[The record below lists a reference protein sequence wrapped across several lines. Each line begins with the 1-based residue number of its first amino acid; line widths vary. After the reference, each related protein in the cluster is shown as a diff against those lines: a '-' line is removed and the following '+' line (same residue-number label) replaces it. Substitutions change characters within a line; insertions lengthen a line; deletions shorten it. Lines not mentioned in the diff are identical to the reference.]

1 MPGIIERIKTIL
13 RANINDMISKAEDPE
28 KILNQLIMDM
38 QDSYSQAREQVK
50 VAIAD
55 EKMLE
60 MKYQEV
66 SQKVDHYKSAA
77 EAALKRGDE
86 ELARAALARKLEAE
100 QLANEYKLQLDK
112 QHQAV
117 EILKMGLEALDKK
130 IDEAK
135 RKKDLLIARAQRA
148 EAAETINKT
157 LEQVTVDT
165 GPFEAFERMS
175 DKVESVEASAE
186 ASQEMAALEMKKA
199 SLEEELERAGD
210 IDVESELAALKSE
223 MGLTPLPP
231 EKKPDE
237 QPPATDK

>member
-13 RANINDMISKAEDPE
+13 RANINDLISKAEDPE

-50 VAIAD
+50 VSIAD

-86 ELARAALARKLEAE
+86 DLARAALARKVESE

-112 QHQAV
+112 QSQAV
-117 EILKMGLEALDKK
+117 EVLKMGLEALDKK

-175 DKVESVEASAE
+175 DKVESIEASAD
-186 ASQEMAALEMKKA
+186 ASKEMAELDMKKA
-199 SLEEELERAGD
+199 SLEEELEGAGNV
-210 IDVESELAALKSE
+210 DVDSELAALKSE
-223 MGLTPLPP
+223 MGLTSLPP

-237 QPPATDK
+237 QPPAKGK